1 MTRAERRALLG
12 DAVIEQIHRRV
23 AAAPPPDAELIAA
36 LRPILTNPAK
46 RRTPPAESAP
56 AAA

>member
-1 MTRAERRALLG
+1 MTRAERLALLG
-12 DAVIEQIHRRV
+12 PTVVAHCREEA

-36 LRPILTNPAK
+36 LRPILTSPAK
-46 RRTPPAESAP
+46 RRTLAAESTP